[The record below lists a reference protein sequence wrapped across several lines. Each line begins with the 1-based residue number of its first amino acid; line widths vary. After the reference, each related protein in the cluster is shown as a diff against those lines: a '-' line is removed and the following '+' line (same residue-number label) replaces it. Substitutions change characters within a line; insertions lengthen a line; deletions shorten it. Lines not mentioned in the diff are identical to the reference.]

1 MRFRTYRPPARS
13 LSRSSTR
20 SLTLCAAGSALSF
33 VLLWLG
39 TVTGVLDMSAAVLCG
54 VITHLLVDQTGPSR
68 AACSVAV
75 CCVLCAVLVPDKTV
89 PVLYICVGGIY
100 PLIRP
105 RAQKLGRLARRAVKC
120 IAATLSILIYCVSLY
135 IFIPSE
141 AGKYLVPAA
150 LVLGG
155 ACFFLYDV
163 LLERFLMIYRA
174 RFCRRRR

>member
-1 MRFRTYRPPARS
+1 MRSPSARS
-13 LSRSSTR
+13 SAHSSTR

-54 VITHLLVDQTGPSR
+54 VITHLLVDQAGVRR

-89 PVLYICVGGIY
+89 TVLYACVGGIY

-105 RAQKLGRLARRAVKC
+105 QAQKLGRLARRAVKC
-120 IAATLSILIYCVSLY
+120 IASALSILVYCASLC

-141 AGKYLVPAA
+141 TGKYLIPAA

-155 ACFFLYDV
+155 VCFFLYDV

-174 RFCRRRR
+174 RFCRGKR